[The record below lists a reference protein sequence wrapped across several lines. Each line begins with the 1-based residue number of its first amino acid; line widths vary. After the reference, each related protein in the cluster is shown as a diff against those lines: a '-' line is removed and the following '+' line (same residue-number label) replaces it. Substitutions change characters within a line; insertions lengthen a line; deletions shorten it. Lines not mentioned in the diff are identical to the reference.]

1 MILREVVV
9 PAGPD
14 ELWDLLTDP
23 ALCEEWLGGRLEW
36 EVETGSPLRFVP
48 AGLEDGPPREGRVD
62 EVDPERL
69 LRFTW
74 WPAPGN
80 DVATE
85 VTWVLAPGPDGGT
98 LLTVSEAP
106 AVSAEALPQA
116 TASAWTV
123 SDDLE
128 LRVWARA
135 SGLSALTAIG

>member
-1 MILREVVV
+1 LILREVVV

-14 ELWDLLTDP
+14 ELWDFLTDP
-23 ALCEEWLGGRLEW
+23 SLCEEWLGGRLEW
-36 EVETGSPLRFVP
+36 EVETGSSLRFVP
-48 AGLEDGPPREGRVD
+48 AVPDDGAPREGRVD

-74 WPAPGN
+74 WPAHGN

-98 LLTVSEAP
+98 LLTVREAP
-106 AVSAEALPQA
+106 LVATGALTQA
-116 TASAWTV
+116 TSSAWTV
-123 SDDLE
+123 SDDLA

-135 SGLSALTAIG
+135 SGLSTLSAIA